1 MQEETT
7 ANNLDIE
14 NNKEEI
20 PFIHLRTHSHYSLL
34 KSLPQTKHLVKKAKE
49 YGMPSL
55 ALTDYN
61 NMYGAIEF
69 YKACKDND
77 IKPILG
83 AEIDFRS
90 ENNYKKKYKLV
101 FLAKNLSGYKSLM
114 HLVSLAN
121 IKDRIEPHI
130 NEKDLKE
137 NFNKDSNL
145 IILSGGGDGEISDIL
160 AKENFEK
167 AKKYIENFENIFGE
181 KSFYLEIV
189 PQDYFD
195 FAEKIKN
202 NTIKFAK
209 EFLKEEWR
217 LVATQNSHYISDN
230 DKSAHKVLFNI
241 HGEEEDN
248 NIYSSKFSKW
258 DYSFID
264 TKKAENIFKELKEKH
279 NINILKNNFVLA
291 ESINIEIELGKWHF
305 PNIAKDYEEEMNTG
319 KTLDDVLKRL
329 GEEGIEKREIIDER
343 KKDVLDRLYYELEI
357 IKNKGYA
364 PYFLVVYDLLKY
376 ASLNGILTNIR
387 GSVAG
392 SMTTYLLQIT
402 KCDPLIYQIPFER
415 FLNPERPSAPDIDMD
430 YADDR
435 RDEMIDY
442 VRRKYGDH
450 NVAQIGTFGT
460 MLARGAVKD
469 VARAMKYPYSL
480 GDKISKLIPMP
491 KQGFPVFIDTAI
503 KEVEELKIMY
513 DTERE
518 VQTIID
524 MAKKVE
530 GLVRHIGVHAAGVV
544 IAPDN
549 IENYSPIQYDP
560 KGEGK
565 IITQYDMHSV
575 DENNAGL
582 LKFDF
587 LGIRNLT
594 ILKTAINFVKNEYDI
609 DIDIENIDLEDKKTF
624 EILSRGET
632 MGLFQLNGSGMTKFL
647 KDLRPSSIYDIN
659 AMVALYR
666 PGPINNIPIY
676 IERKHNPKLV
686 SYLYDDKNL
695 REILEKTFG
704 VLVYQD
710 DLLLMSIKI
719 AGYSWGEADK
729 FRKAVGKKIPEEMQ
743 KQKEK
748 FINGCINYSGWPE
761 KKARELWD
769 WIEPFAAY
777 GFNKAHSAS
786 YGRVAYQTAFMKANY
801 PFAFMTAIL
810 TEESGDIDK
819 ISEIVSEC
827 KRMKINVLPPD
838 VNESFGGFKI
848 VPLTPDRVPPELQRM
863 AQGGTNGFTPPSGAG
878 GTEAI
883 RFGLYTIKNLGANIA
898 DAIINEREKSGKY
911 KNLEDFINR
920 INHKDLNRKSLES
933 LIMCGAMDKFGER
946 NEMIFNIEDLLEYHK
961 KHTKDNSGQN
971 NLFNL
976 FEENTNTSSFKLKK
990 CIAANQTEKLKWEKE
1005 LIGCYVSGSPL
1016 DKWSSKLLDRT
1027 VNIKNILEEANADV
1041 ADNKNIKL
1049 PALIEKI
1056 KITKTKQGDF
1066 MALLKISDLSAQ
1078 FEVAVFPK
1086 IYKNI
1091 KSKIIVNTPLL
1102 FIGKVSNKNGEKTM
1116 VVDNIEEMK

>member
-1 MQEETT
+1 MDQDNLSQDVNIEEKK
-7 ANNLDIE
+7 IE
-14 NNKEEI
+14 
-20 PFIHLRTHSHYSLL
+20 FIHLRTHCHYSLL
-34 KSLPQTKHLVKKAKE
+34 KSLPQVKQLVKKAKE
-49 YGMPSL
+49 YGMPML

-69 YKACKDND
+69 YKACEDNQ

-83 AEIDFRS
+83 AEIDYRS
-90 ENNYKKKYKLV
+90 DNNLKKKYKLI
-101 FLAKNLSGYKSLM
+101 FLAKNDAGYKTLM
-114 HLVSLAN
+114 KLVSIAN
-121 IKDRIEPHI
+121 LKDQNDPHI
-130 NEKDLKE
+130 VWRDLVD
-137 NFNKDSNL
+137 NFNSDSGV
-145 IILSGGGDGEISDIL
+145 IVLSGGGDGEISDIL
-160 AKENFEK
+160 AKGNFEK
-167 AKKYIENFENIFGE
+167 AKKYVDDIENIFGE
-181 KSFYLEIV
+181 DSFYLEIV
-189 PQDYFD
+189 PQDNFD
-195 FAEKIKN
+195 YAKEIKE
-202 NTIKFAK
+202 NTIRFAK
-209 EFLKEEWR
+209 DTLHNTKK
-217 LVATQNSHYISDN
+217 LIATQNSHYLAEG
-230 DKSAHKVLFNI
+230 DKSAHKILFNI
-241 HGEEEDN
+241 HGELEDN
-248 NIYSSKFSKW
+248 ELYQNKFAKY

-264 TKKAENIFKELKEKH
+264 TEKAKKIWGDILEKENIDLIENTFR
-279 NINILKNNFVLA
+279 LA
-291 ESINIEIELGKWHF
+291 DNLNCHIELGKWHF
-305 PNIAKDYEEEMNTG
+305 PNIAKDYEKELKEG
-319 KTLDDVLKRL
+319 ETLDDVLKKL
-329 GEEGIEKREIIDER
+329 AEEGLEKRKIAEER
-343 KKDVLDRLYYELEI
+343 KKDVLERLYYELDI
-357 IKNKGYA
+357 IKTKGYA

-376 ASLNGILTNIR
+376 AADNGILTNIR

-442 VRRKYGDH
+442 VRHKYGEE

-480 GDKISKLIPMP
+480 GDRISKLIPMP

-503 KEVEELKIMY
+503 EEVEELKQMY
-513 DTERE
+513 DTDRE
-518 VQTIID
+518 VQTILD

-530 GLVRHIGVHAAGVV
+530 GLVRHIGIHAAGVV
-544 IAPDN
+544 IAPEA
-549 IENYSPIQYDP
+549 IVNYSPIQYDP

-594 ILKTAINFVKNEYDI
+594 ILKTSINLARERYGV
-609 DIDIENIDLEDKKTF
+609 DIDIEEIDLEDKKTF
-624 EILSRGET
+624 EILSHGET

-647 KDLRPSSIYDIN
+647 KDLRPSTIYDIN

-666 PGPINNIPIY
+666 PGPINNIPVY

-695 REILEKTFG
+695 KEILEKTFG

-729 FRKAVGKKIPEEMQ
+729 FRKAVGKKIPAEMQ

-748 FINGCINYSGWPE
+748 FIGGCVEYSKWPL
-761 KKARELWD
+761 KKAEELWH

-786 YGRVAYQTAFMKANY
+786 YGRVAYQTAYMKANY
-801 PFAFMTAIL
+801 PVAFMTAIL

-827 KRMKINVLPPD
+827 KRMKIEVLPPD
-838 VNESFGGFKI
+838 VNYSVGGFSISDNEK
-848 VPLTPDRVPPELQRM
+848 DEKYK
-863 AQGGTNGFTPPSGAG
+863 
-878 GTEAI
+878 EAI

-898 DAIINEREKSGKY
+898 DAIIEERNKNGKY
-911 KNLEDFINR
+911 KNLENFINR
-920 INHKDLNRKSLES
+920 ISHKDLNKKSLEA
-933 LIMCGAMDKFGER
+933 LIMCGAMDEFGER
-946 NEMIFNIEDLLEYHK
+946 NEMLFNLESLLAYHK
-961 KHTKDNSGQN
+961 THIKDNKEQN
-971 NLFNL
+971 NLFD
-976 FEENTNTSSFKLKK
+976 FFATSETSSSFTLKK
-990 CIAANQTEKLKWEKE
+990 CPPATQNDKLNWEKE
-1005 LIGCYVSGSPL
+1005 LIGCYISGSPL
-1016 DKWSSKLLDRT
+1016 DKWKETLTNRT
-1027 VNIKNILEEANADV
+1027 VNIKNILDEANNDV
-1041 ADNKNIKL
+1041 KENKAIRL
-1049 PALIEKI
+1049 PGLIEKV
-1056 KITKTKQGDF
+1056 KTTKTKQGDY
-1066 MALLKISDLSAQ
+1066 MALVKISDLTAQ

-1086 IYKNI
+1086 VYKNLKNKLI
-1091 KSKIIVNTPLL
+1091 PNVPLL
-1102 FIGKVSNKNGEKTM
+1102 FIGKVANKNGEKTM
-1116 VVDNIEEMK
+1116 VVDNIEELK